1 MSQSR
6 SSQLNRN
13 TAEQMAADF
22 IEARR
27 LKHLDFT
34 MTAPAGTETHQAG
47 AGAAGSTGGAGGEGA
62 PSGDGGAGA
71 EGSGD
76 PNKKISALEEEKDR
90 HYQARQAAEAEL
102 QKYKDAED
110 ERNRAANDEVTNLKN
125 DLAKAQETLANTQA
139 ALDAAL
145 LDNAFLTENTHAW
158 QNPARV
164 LKLVDREAVK
174 IEDGKVV
181 GVKEALEALAKS
193 DPYLLK
199 PAEGS
204 AGEGSG
210 SQTGGAT
217 GQQAGGRRTEGGNG
231 KSREDLARKYP
242 ALRR

>member
-6 SSQLNRN
+6 LSLIDPS
-13 TAEQMAADF
+13 TAQQIAAEF
-22 IEARR
+22 LESRR

-34 MTAPAGTETHQAG
+34 MTAPAGTEVTTVG
-47 AGAAGSTGGAGGEGA
+47 AGGGTGGAGGEGT
-62 PSGDGGAGA
+62 PSGDAAGAGA

-76 PNKKISALEEEKDR
+76 PNKKITALEEEKDR

-125 DLAKAQETLANTQA
+125 DLQKAHDTLAQTQA

-145 LDNAFLTENTHAW
+145 LDNAFLTENTHQW

-164 LKLVDREAVK
+164 LKLVDREAVEIK
-174 IEDGKVV
+174 DGKVV
-181 GVKEALEALAKS
+181 GVKEALQALAQS

-210 SQTGGAT
+210 TKTGGAT
-217 GQQAGGRRTEGGNG
+217 GPSTGGKKTGDGTP
-231 KSREDLARKYP
+231 SREDLARKYP